1 MLLPF
6 RLISASL
13 KQLSRDITNDIIVKQ
28 NIFDVMQFLSNSE
41 FQTTSMKKA
50 TTETSWENII
60 LTSSIILNSC
70 FTLSLSLPLS
80 LSFSL
85 YINNGKK
92 CPVNVTRV
100 DMISIPPF
108 NPKPSITL
116 SMLPRKL
123 ISR

>member
-70 FTLSLSLPLS
+70 FTLSLSLS
-80 LSFSL
+80 LSFTI

>member
-70 FTLSLSLPLS
+70 FTLSLSLS
-80 LSFSL
+80 LSFTI

-116 SMLPRKL
+116 SMLPKKL

>member
-28 NIFDVMQFLSNSE
+28 NIFDVMQFLANSE

-70 FTLSLSLPLS
+70 FTLSLSLS
-80 LSFSL
+80 LSFTI

-116 SMLPRKL
+116 SMLPKKL

>member
-70 FTLSLSLPLS
+70 FTLSLSLS
-80 LSFSL
+80 LFHYL
-85 YINNGKK
+85 YK
-92 CPVNVTRV
+92 
-100 DMISIPPF
+100 
-108 NPKPSITL
+108 
-116 SMLPRKL
+116 
-123 ISR
+123 